1 MNYAIAAGVVADE
14 LNGHKKT
21 VSESETV
28 TGQHPEKTTEMP
40 EAKLGEPI
48 VAKTFR
54 PTRGSLPSRVPR
66 FINKFFG

>member
-1 MNYAIAAGVVADE
+1 MGCGTAIDG

-28 TGQHPEKTTEMP
+28 AGQHSEKTMEIP
-40 EAKLGEPI
+40 EVKSEEPI

-54 PTRGSLPSRVPR
+54 PTRGFLPSRVPR
-66 FINKFFG
+66 SINKFFG